1 MTLRSNIV
9 AHDHRVLAD
18 QLLLPGSES
27 VEACIAFIELG
38 TLGVGHGRSRARMCR
53 RLKHCPLTAQQ
64 SLRLVHH
71 IIARLHAGNIDDQ
84 FRDHLR
90 LAYRLGPE
98 PLVAAARRCESDPR
112 AYVRR
117 QARWILSKQGR

>member
-1 MTLRSNIV
+1 MTARSNIV

-18 QLLLPGSES
+18 ELLLQGPE
-27 VEACIAFIELG
+27 VVAACIAFIELG

-53 RLKHCPLTAQQ
+53 RLKHITLRPAQTLSLTQ
-64 SLRLVHH
+64 H
-71 IIARLHAGNIDDQ
+71 IIGRLHAGNIDDQ

-98 PLVAAARRCESDPR
+98 RLMAAAERCERDPR
-112 AYVRR
+112 GYVRR
-117 QARWILSKQGR
+117 LARWILSKRGR